1 LEAQRSMTRF
11 LITGGAGFI
20 GSHFIHAL
28 LESDPDAKVTNLDL
42 LTYAGNP
49 DNLIDLAGNPR
60 YSFVHG
66 DICDRNL
73 VDKLMA
79 ETDVVVHFAA
89 ESFVDRSIYGADDF
103 IRTDVYG
110 TFVLLEMARKYS
122 IHRFIHISTD
132 EVYGDCEAGSFHEN
146 AALNPTN
153 PYAASKAGADRL
165 AYSFYKTYDLPVIIT
180 RSSNNYGPN
189 QYPEKLIPLFITN
202 ALQDIPLPVYGD
214 GKQVRDWLFVRDHCS
229 AVLLLLKQG
238 IPGETYNISAG
249 TEVTNLKV
257 TDAVLK
263 FLGKP
268 DSLIRH
274 VTDRPGHDRRYSI
287 DSSKIR
293 MLGWKPVQDL
303 LSGLEKTITW
313 YLDHQEWWKRIRERQ
328 ADYKEFYKKHYDT
341 ISEKSWQIRPS

>member
-1 LEAQRSMTRF
+1 MTRF
-11 LITGGAGFI
+11 LITGGSGFI

-28 LESDPDAKVTNLDL
+28 LEDDPDAIVVNLDL

-49 DNLIDLAGNPR
+49 ENLSDLEGNSR

-66 DICDRNL
+66 DICDREL
-73 VDKLMA
+73 VDKLMS

-89 ESFVDRSIYGADDF
+89 ESFVDRSIYGADHF

-122 IHRFIHISTD
+122 IRKFIHISTD
-132 EVYGDCEAGSFHEN
+132 EVYGDCPAGCFDEN

-189 QYPEKLIPLFITN
+189 QYPEKMIPLFITN
-202 ALQDIPLPVYGD
+202 ALLDIPVPLYGD

-229 AVLLLLKQG
+229 AVLLLLKNG
-238 IPGETYNISAG
+238 ISGETYNISTG
-249 TEVTNLKV
+249 TEVTNLQI
-257 TDAVLK
+257 TATVLK
-263 FLGKP
+263 HLGKP
-268 DSLIRH
+268 ESLIRN

-293 MLGWKPVQDL
+293 GLGWKPVQDL
-303 LSGLEKTITW
+303 MSGLEKTVTW
-313 YLDHQEWWKRIRERQ
+313 YRENQAWWHKIRERQ